1 MAIAINSSMAIGQQR
16 AGVNVQVGPI
26 ARIMWGQS
34 WVALRYTGP
43 SKSGGSAQ
51 T

>member
-1 MAIAINSSMAIGQQR
+1 MAIALDNSTAVGQQNER
-16 AGVNVQVGPI
+16 RNVQFGPI
-26 ARIMWGQS
+26 SQIMWGQS

-43 SKSGGSAQ
+43 SAGGGAA